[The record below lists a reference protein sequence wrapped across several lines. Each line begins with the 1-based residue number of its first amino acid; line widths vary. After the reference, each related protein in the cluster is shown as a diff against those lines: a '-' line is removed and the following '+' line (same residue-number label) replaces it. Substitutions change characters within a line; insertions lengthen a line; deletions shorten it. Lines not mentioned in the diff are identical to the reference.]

1 MGLLWSGTDPGQS
14 LQRGIRLIKIPS
26 CDCLGPGKRGR
37 QLSRYDRMLESPEK
51 TSKAQVGAWLGGG
64 ASRVFK
70 SLQVMAHTE

>member
-14 LQRGIRLIKIPS
+14 PQRGIRLIKIPS

-51 TSKAQVGAWLGGG
+51 TSKAQVGEWLGGG